1 MQTGDTADLIISIVS
16 IIGIVA
22 LVGAV
27 IYGVV
32 QAIIYS
38 RKMKEKT
45 AEYIKALTDEQL
57 DILSNTPYRN
67 LGDPKRPNAV
77 VVKGMVMD
85 MREKGSKTEFSILFY
100 DRYFPNS
107 DGLTVTDI
115 VKLPTNKVEKM
126 GICMHCY
133 VDMVLNEDKTP
144 EIINVAKM

>member
-32 QAIIYS
+32 QAFIYFE
-38 RKMKEKT
+38 RMKKKT
-45 AEYIKALTDEQL
+45 AEYIKGLTDEQL
-57 DILSNTPYRN
+57 DILSNTQYRS

-115 VKLPTNKVEKM
+115 FSPVCLT
-126 GICMHCY
+126 
-133 VDMVLNEDKTP
+133 T
-144 EIINVAKM
+144 